1 MHLLLL
7 LLALVLVAI
16 NTFGAWA
23 VSRRKPPVARLFLLA
38 AMLLTVTAVAYAYR
52 LSEAFWFLLAGTLL
66 GYLAS
71 FLNARLVLGK
81 VEWPNHLLRAVLLA
95 GALAL
100 AWLPFRLGHGQYHL
114 WRTSFWWVPLSI
126 VVVLWTLHWRERF
139 LIDPDPAGRDGWR
152 ATLLRIQNGEIDAT
166 RDANAPAPVEYIVP
180 SKCPTCGGALSKP
193 GRIRGVSSV
202 ACEYCGANIVLEKA
216 S

>member
-71 FLNARLVLGK
+71 FLNARLVLGND
-81 VEWPNHLLRAVLLA
+81 EWPNHLLRAVLLA

-100 AWLPFRLGHGQYHL
+100 AWLFR
-114 WRTSFWWVPLSI
+114 
-126 VVVLWTLHWRERF
+126 
-139 LIDPDPAGRDGWR
+139 
-152 ATLLRIQNGEIDAT
+152 
-166 RDANAPAPVEYIVP
+166 
-180 SKCPTCGGALSKP
+180 
-193 GRIRGVSSV
+193 
-202 ACEYCGANIVLEKA
+202 
-216 S
+216 